1 MSIKLPH
8 KLAAWESQ
16 LRIFPEEMA
25 LALGALVQ
33 KVAALLGPFPHHHVE
48 GHVVPDGFA
57 GLDKRGPYDR
67 LIASDWLLADELPE
81 EFMRRSVMGEHLF
94 WKVAYREPT
103 KARSTLVLFDA
114 GPEQLGSPRLLHL
127 AALVVFEVR
136 ARMAKAN
143 FNWGVLQSGE
153 QNLLPGMNVAEL
165 EMLLEARG
173 SMSAHAE
180 HFAVWLRRAADAG
193 HKGEIW
199 VVGSERLRRFLPNTF
214 SSLLITDLLSPGERK
229 LRADCRPAGKY
240 SRQIELELP
249 DPAACAQ
256 LLRDPFSAAVVSR
269 QELDTKSA
277 VQNLVFNPSGNKLWV
292 RTQQGDVIVLPVP
305 NSPRETVGRPK
316 RYDTLSR
323 LTQVAVGWLGRTI
336 VLVSMNPVSR
346 ALSITRIGRPLSHG
360 LGEGEYEFLDSR
372 TRPLFQ
378 YGRLSLSVWH
388 EGQKPGLYLL
398 DEAGSLLR
406 LFAEQNG
413 KRWCEVVHP
422 HTLAMTRTRSGIRC
436 ATYDQKEGGQVQVYV
451 GGYLGPAQSW
461 SSPEA
466 PSHAF
471 FGYAPMAG
479 ALPTELLALGYGKNR
494 WEICNVAGL
503 SSLRGRTEIIVP
515 QGLSVHGVVCAE
527 NYEET
532 LIVIEGEGHS
542 QTLGLH
548 GAHGTRRLVKT
559 DAPITAVCGCQQL
572 PFIAYGTEAGEI
584 SVYSLKHGKG
594 VLAFAR
600 SAT

>member
-16 LRIFPEEMA
+16 LRIFPEETA

-57 GLDKRGPYDR
+57 GLDKRGTYDR
-67 LIASDWLLADELPE
+67 LIASDWVLADELPE

-103 KARSTLVLFDA
+103 QARSTLVLFDA

-127 AALVVFEVR
+127 ATLAVFEVR
-136 ARMAKAN
+136 AQRAKAN

-153 QNLLPGMNVAEL
+153 QNLLPGMNVAEV

-229 LRADCRPAGKY
+229 LRADCRPAGKH

-256 LLRDPFSAAVVSR
+256 LLRDPFSAATVSR
-269 QELDTKSA
+269 RSLETSSTLQS
-277 VQNLVFNPSGNKLWV
+277 LVFNPPGNKLWA
-292 RTQQGDVIVLPVP
+292 RTERGDVIALPVP
-305 NSPRETVGRPK
+305 NSPRETVGKPK
-316 RYDTLSR
+316 HHQTLSR
-323 LTQVAVGWLGRTI
+323 FPQVAVGRVGQTT
-336 VLVSMNPVSR
+336 VMVSMNPVSR
-346 ALSITRIGRPLSHG
+346 ALNLMRLGKPLSHG
-360 LGEGEYEFLDSR
+360 LGEGEYEFLDLR
-372 TRPLFQ
+372 TAPLFQ
-378 YGRLSLSVWH
+378 YGSLSLCVWH
-388 EGQKPGLYLL
+388 EGEKPGLYLL

-406 LFAEQNG
+406 LFGDQDE
-413 KRWCEVVHP
+413 KRRCETIPH
-422 HTLAMTRTRSGIRC
+422 HTLTLTLARSGLC
-436 ATYDQKEGGQVQVYV
+436 YAAYDQKDGGHVRVYV
-451 GGYLGPAQSW
+451 NGHFAPIQSW
-461 SSPEA
+461 SEPEV
-466 PSHAF
+466 PVGAF
-471 FGYAPMAG
+471 FGYGPLATS
-479 ALPTELLALGYGKNR
+479 LPFGLLALGHEDY
-494 WEICNVAGL
+494 WDICHLG
-503 SSLRGRTEIIVP
+503 GRTEIEVP
-515 QGLSVHGVVCAE
+515 RTLSVHGVVQDE
-527 NYEET
+527 SYEAT
-532 LIVIEGEGHS
+532 LIVVEGEGHS
-542 QTLGLH
+542 QTLSLH
-548 GAHGTRRLVKT
+548 GKHGTRRLVKT
-559 DAPITAVCGCQQL
+559 DTPITAVSGCQQQ
-572 PFIAYGTEAGEI
+572 PFIAYATEAGEI
-584 SVYSLKHGKG
+584 SVYSLKHGKT
-594 VLAFAR
+594 VVDFAR

>member
-8 KLAAWESQ
+8 KLAPWESQ
-16 LRIFPEEMA
+16 LRIFPEETA

-33 KVAALLGPFPHHHVE
+33 RVAALLGPFPHHHVE

-57 GLDKRGPYDR
+57 GLDKRGTYDR

-94 WKVAYREPT
+94 WRVAYREPT
-103 KARSTLVLFDA
+103 EARSTLVLFDA

-136 ARMAKAN
+136 AQMAKAG

-153 QNLLPGMNVAEL
+153 QNLLPGINVAEV

-173 SMSAHAE
+173 SLSAHAE

-229 LRADCRPAGKY
+229 LRADCRPAGKH

-269 QELDTKSA
+269 RRLEIGSA
-277 VQNLVFNPSGNKLWV
+277 LQSLVFNTPGNKLWA
-292 RTQQGDVIVLPVP
+292 RTERGDLIELPVP
-305 NSPRETVGRPK
+305 NSPRETPGKPK
-316 RYDTLSR
+316 HHQTLSR
-323 LTQVAVGWLGRTI
+323 FPQVAVGRIGRTT

-346 ALSITRIGRPLSHG
+346 ALNLMRLGKRLSHG
-360 LGEGEYEFLDSR
+360 LAEGEYEFLDRR
-372 TRPLFQ
+372 TTPLFQ
-378 YGRLSLSVWH
+378 YGSLSLCVWH
-388 EGQKPGLYLL
+388 GGQKPGLYLL

-406 LFAEQNG
+406 LFTDQDG

-422 HTLAMTRTRSGIRC
+422 HALALAHARSGLC
-436 ATYDQKEGGQVQVYV
+436 YAAYDQRDGGHVRVYIDGHV
-451 GGYLGPAQSW
+451 AQSW
-461 SSPEA
+461 SEPEV
-466 PSHAF
+466 PSRAY
-471 FGYAPMAG
+471 FGYGPLATS
-479 ALPTELLALGYGKNR
+479 LPYGLLALGHEDY
-494 WEICNVAGL
+494 WDIWH
-503 SSLRGRTEIIVP
+503 LRGRTKIEVLRT
-515 QGLSVHGVVCAE
+515 LSVHGVMQDE

-532 LIVIEGEGHS
+532 LIVVEGEGHS
-542 QTLGLH
+542 HTLGLH
-548 GAHGTRRLVKT
+548 GKHGTRRLVKT

-584 SVYSLKHGKG
+584 SVYSLKHGKA
-594 VLAFAR
+594 VLDFAR

>member
-16 LRIFPEEMA
+16 LRIFPEETA

-48 GHVVPDGFA
+48 GRVVPDGFA
-57 GLDKRGPYDR
+57 GLDKRGTYDR
-67 LIASDWLLADELPE
+67 LIASDWVLADELPE

-103 KARSTLVLFDA
+103 QARSTLVLFDA

-153 QNLLPGMNVAEL
+153 QNLLPGMNVAEV

-229 LRADCRPAGKY
+229 LRADCRPAGKH

-249 DPAACAQ
+249 GPAACAQ
-256 LLRDPFSAAVVSR
+256 LLRDPFSAAAVSR
-269 QELDTKSA
+269 RSLETSSA
-277 VQNLVFNPSGNKLWV
+277 LQSLVFNPSGNKLWA
-292 RTQQGDVIVLPVP
+292 RTQQGDVIMLPVP
-305 NSPRETVGRPK
+305 NSPRETVGKPK
-316 RYDTLSR
+316 QYDTLSR
-323 LTQVAVGWLGRTI
+323 FPQVAVGRIGRTT
-336 VLVSMNPVSR
+336 VLVSMNPVSL
-346 ALSITRIGRPLSHG
+346 ALSLTRLGKPLSHG
-360 LGEGEYEFLDSR
+360 LGDGEYEFLDSR

-406 LFAEQNG
+406 LFADQDG

-422 HTLAMTRTRSGIRC
+422 HTLALTRARSGFC
-436 ATYDQKEGGQVQVYV
+436 YAAYDQKDGGHVRVYV
-451 GGYLGPAQSW
+451 DGHFAPIQSW
-461 SSPEA
+461 SEPEV
-466 PSHAF
+466 PFRAF
-471 FGYAPMAG
+471 FGYGPLATS
-479 ALPTELLALGYGKNR
+479 LPFGLLALGHEDY
-494 WEICNVAGL
+494 WDICH
-503 SSLRGRTEIIVP
+503 LRGRTEIEVP
-515 QGLSVHGVVCAE
+515 RTLSVHGVVQDE

-532 LIVIEGEGHS
+532 LIVVEGEGHS

-548 GAHGTRRLVKT
+548 GKHGTRRLVKT

-594 VLAFAR
+594 VLDFAR

>member
-16 LRIFPEEMA
+16 LRIFPEETA

-57 GLDKRGPYDR
+57 GLDKRGTYDR
-67 LIASDWLLADELPE
+67 LIASDWVLADELPE

-94 WKVAYREPT
+94 WRVAYREPT
-103 KARSTLVLFDA
+103 QARSTLVLFDA

-136 ARMAKAN
+136 AQMAKAS

-153 QNLLPGMNVAEL
+153 QNLLPGMNIAEV

-180 HFAVWLRRAADAG
+180 HFAVWLQRAADAG

-229 LRADCRPAGKY
+229 LRADCRPAGKH

-269 QELDTKSA
+269 RSLETGSA
-277 VQNLVFNPSGNKLWV
+277 LQNLVFNPSGNKLWA
-292 RTQQGDVIVLPVP
+292 RTERGDLVVLPVP
-305 NSPRETVGRPK
+305 NSPRETVGK
-316 RYDTLSR
+316 TKHHETLSR
-323 LTQVAVGWLGRTI
+323 LTQVAVGRVGRTT

-346 ALSITRIGRPLSHG
+346 ALNLVRFGQPVSHG
-360 LGEGEYEFLDSR
+360 LADGEYEFVDPR
-372 TRPLFQ
+372 TMPLFQ
-378 YGRLSLSVWH
+378 YGNLSLCVWH
-388 EGQKPGLYLL
+388 GGAKPGLYLL

-406 LFAEQNG
+406 LFGEDG
-413 KRWCEVVHP
+413 KRRCEIVHH
-422 HTLAMTRTRSGIRC
+422 HTLTMTLARSGLC
-436 ATYDQKEGGQVQVYV
+436 YAAYDQRDGGHVRVYMNSHFA
-451 GGYLGPAQSW
+451 PIRSW
-461 SSPEA
+461 SEPEV
-466 PSHAF
+466 PSRVF
-471 FGYAPMAG
+471 FGYAPPATS
-479 ALPTELLALGYGKNR
+479 LPFGLLALGHEDY
-494 WEICNVAGL
+494 WDICHL
-503 SSLRGRTEIIVP
+503 SGRTEIEVP
-515 QGLSVHGVVCAE
+515 RTFSVHGVVQDE
-527 NYEET
+527 GYETT
-532 LIVIEGEGHS
+532 LIVVEGHS
-542 QTLGLH
+542 QTLSLH
-548 GAHGTRRLVKT
+548 GKHGTRRLVKT

-584 SVYSLKHGKG
+584 SVYSLKHGKS
-594 VLAFAR
+594 VLNFAR